1 MTSFGYLDQK
11 GIIKR
16 TDYQR
21 YNVRNNMN
29 IDFSDKLSM
38 RFDVSSSRRSA
49 AASRSRIRCSTT

>member
-38 RFDVSSSRRSA
+38 RSTFRSSTATA